1 MKCRR
6 HPLKPPRYH
15 IGKSTQIGQ
24 QAPGL
29 KAGEQSTV
37 KLAILGAL
45 RSITEKGHAI
55 SVAQHAYALL
65 PCLKDD
71 NVLVQ
76 RKVSALYRVLAE
88 EGAAAMVA
96 RDVTSIMHCF
106 EVTQA
111 ERLQIATDHCVG
123 RRTKPKDQVT

>member
-1 MKCRR
+1 MDGRAKINQQV
-6 HPLKPPRYH
+6 
-15 IGKSTQIGQ
+15 IGKEAWKTSLKASQILLVQ
-24 QAPGL
+24 QLAGL

-71 NVLVQ
+71 NILVQ

-111 ERLQIATDHCVG
+111 ERLQIATDHYIG
-123 RRTKPKDQVT
+123 

>member
-1 MKCRR
+1 M
-6 HPLKPPRYH
+6 
-15 IGKSTQIGQ
+15 
-24 QAPGL
+24 
-29 KAGEQSTV
+29 

-55 SVAQHAYALL
+55 AVAQHAYALL
-65 PCLKDD
+65 PCLKDE
-71 NVLVQ
+71 NILVQ

-96 RDVTSIMHCF
+96 RDVTSIMLCF

-111 ERLQIATDHCVG
+111 GCFETVVRIC
-123 RRTKPKDQVT
+123 

>member
-1 MKCRR
+1 
-6 HPLKPPRYH
+6 
-15 IGKSTQIGQ
+15 
-24 QAPGL
+24 L
-29 KAGEQSTV
+29 KAGESGPV

-55 SVAQHAYALL
+55 SVATHAYALL
-65 PCLKDD
+65 PCLKDE

-96 RDVTSIMHCF
+96 RDVTSIMLCF

-111 ERLQIATDHCVG
+111 S
-123 RRTKPKDQVT
+123 

>member
-1 MKCRR
+1 MRCTR
-6 HPLKPPRYH
+6 HPLKPPRYR

-24 QAPGL
+24 QAAGL

-111 ERLQIATDHCVG
+111 ERLQIATDHRV
-123 RRTKPKDQVT
+123 RTNPKDQVT